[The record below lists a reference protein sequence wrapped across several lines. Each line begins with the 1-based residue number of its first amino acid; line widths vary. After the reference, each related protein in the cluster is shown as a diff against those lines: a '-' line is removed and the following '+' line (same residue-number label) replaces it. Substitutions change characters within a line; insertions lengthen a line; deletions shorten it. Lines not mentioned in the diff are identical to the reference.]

1 MMLNFRFL
9 LRLVVIE
16 YYKQNAG
23 LFLFLFLL
31 FFGIIPPQHL
41 IQTHIA
47 LIQAQLT
54 SVPLT
59 MGIMFFWVLY
69 AVRCV
74 RFMESSFAEY
84 RHSFLYVFQ
93 QISRNHALLYVA
105 LCFILMYLPVLIYVS
120 VVMVFA
126 WYGGIAWYLLASAAI
141 TFLVFTSSMVLATKA
156 FLVPGE
162 KRPARIKLTFLPK
175 FNNGS
180 TGLRLML
187 LTYFWR
193 DKRIGLIAQK
203 IFSYTSFNFFF
214 IRNAEIFRADYF
226 TFFIF
231 LFGAMNALLIYNCH
245 KMMEEKMMFL
255 RNLPISMINRVTL
268 VVIIGVILFIPELLM
283 MLFNGHEVLTIQEAF
298 ILYGLLATQFT
309 LLFSILYTSRLSFK
323 KYAQYIFILL
333 FSLIA
338 LYLILHPALIILFNL
353 GFSYLIYQEHYH
365 TYEHK
370 ASIEGHPTQ
379 S

>member
-1 MMLNFRFL
+1 
-9 LRLVVIE
+9 
-16 YYKQNAG
+16 
-23 LFLFLFLL
+23 
-31 FFGIIPPQHL
+31 
-41 IQTHIA
+41 
-47 LIQAQLT
+47 
-54 SVPLT
+54 
-59 MGIMFFWVLY
+59 
-69 AVRCV
+69 
-74 RFMESSFAEY
+74 
-84 RHSFLYVFQ
+84 
-93 QISRNHALLYVA
+93 
-105 LCFILMYLPVLIYVS
+105 
-120 VVMVFA
+120 
-126 WYGGIAWYLLASAAI
+126 
-141 TFLVFTSSMVLATKA
+141 
-156 FLVPGE
+156 
-162 KRPARIKLTFLPK
+162 
-175 FNNGS
+175 
-180 TGLRLML
+180 
-187 LTYFWR
+187 
-193 DKRIGLIAQK
+193 
-203 IFSYTSFNFFF
+203 
-214 IRNAEIFRADYF
+214 
-226 TFFIF
+226 
-231 LFGAMNALLIYNCH
+231 
-245 KMMEEKMMFL
+245 MEEKMMFL